1 MSRLG
6 RTCLSPWART
16 LVHDKSAVERVN
28 AVNLR
33 KPLILTVVASA
44 LVGSLAMNGLSA
56 SAASVPGVSS
66 TEIVLGMQLPQTG
79 GASPGYNKIDDAAR
93 AYFDYVNSKGGV
105 NGRSIKL
112 VAKDDTY
119 KAGVTIT
126 TARELINNDKIFAFF
141 GSVGTQ
147 THLSVVKDINRRGIP
162 DILVNSGYSGFYT
175 DPKKYPNS
183 FGGLGTYTV
192 EAKILG
198 KYLKEKYADKK
209 IGILYQ
215 SDDFGR
221 NALAGLTAAGLKF
234 EAKKTAAS
242 FVSGTHGSI
251 GLGTQIGQLKAN
263 GVEVVII
270 AAVSSA
276 TAVAYATAAALAYK
290 PTKWAVM
297 SVGADSTTF
306 QTILG
311 ARGTPLATSAALLA
325 GTISASHIPA
335 AGDADDE
342 FVKAFKKINT
352 DFNKGPD
359 KTWDFNVL
367 HGMNIAY
374 IATSAL
380 MGTGKDL
387 TRAKLVSY
395 MEKNGAKLSNAA
407 FSPLGYSAST
417 HEAFTGFWLG
427 EYDASLVLK
436 PLDGKRVVYTTDSGS
451 GLVTVSNYQRPA
463 IAADALPKV
472 A

>member
-1 MSRLG
+1 M
-6 RTCLSPWART
+6 
-16 LVHDKSAVERVN
+16 N

-44 LVGSLAMNGLSA
+44 LVGSLAISSVSA
-56 SAASVPGVSS
+56 SAAGDPGVSD

-79 GASPGYNKIDDAAR
+79 AASPGYNKVDDAAR

-105 NGRSIKL
+105 NGRKIKL
-112 VAKDDTY
+112 VVKDDTY
-119 KAGVTIT
+119 KAGLTIT
-126 TARELINNDKIFAFF
+126 SASKLINEDKIFAFF

-147 THLSVVKDINRRGIP
+147 THVSVIKDINRRKIP
-162 DILVNSGYSGFYT
+162 DLFVNSGYSGFYT
-175 DPKKYPNS
+175 DPKKYPTS

-198 KYLKEKYADKK
+198 KYLKEKYSDKK

-221 NALAGLTAAGLKF
+221 NALAGFAAAGLKF

-242 FVSGTHGSI
+242 FVAGTQGSL

-263 GVEVVII
+263 GVEIVII

-276 TAVAYATAAALAYK
+276 TAVAYATAGALAYK
-290 PTKWAVM
+290 PAKWAVI
-297 SVGADSTTF
+297 SVGADATTF

-311 ARGTPLATSAALLA
+311 AKGVPLATSAAMLA
-325 GTISASHIPA
+325 GTISASHAPA
-335 AGDADDE
+335 AGDAEDD
-342 FVKAFKKINT
+342 FVKAFKKIND
-352 DFNKGPD
+352 DFNKATGAG
-359 KTWDFNVL
+359 KVWDNNIMQ
-367 HGMNIAY
+367 GMNIAY
-374 IATSAL
+374 LATQAL
-380 MGTGKDL
+380 MGVGKDL
-387 TRAKLVSY
+387 TRAKLISY
-395 MEKNGAKLSNAA
+395 LENNGSKLSSAA
-407 FSPLGYSAST
+407 FAPLGYSKST

-427 EYDASLVLK
+427 EYDAATVLK

-451 GLVTVSNYQRPA
+451 GAVTVSNYKRPA